1 MGLDCG
7 VINPGPDDF
16 IVKHYNSIGMLIYI
30 YIYIYSIIQL
40 CN

>member
-7 VINPGPDDF
+7 VMNPGPDDF
-16 IVKHYNSIGMLIYI
+16 IVKYYNSIGMLLYT
-30 YIYIYSIIQL
+30 YSIIQL